1 MDARCGQLYTK
12 VRLEPI
18 DIGSSGALKLSSV
31 SARRG
36 PCLAWRQRWLAGQ
49 IAHRG
54 SERPQFYKLR
64 IQNYQRS
71 RLSDL
76 RGTFLLRR
84 LCNYLSCT
92 KLPDSFL
99 IIFRKFLTALSL
111 FLRNSFTSAMSSS
124 AMQEILDIPQDFFK
138 WASFFPS
145 SSVYQDADQ
154 LSFPSRDGNNF
165 IK

>member
-1 MDARCGQLYTK
+1 MDGC
-12 VRLEPI
+12 
-18 DIGSSGALKLSSV
+18 ALWTIVYQSEAGTNRPWKFRGV
-31 SARRG
+31 EARRG
-36 PCLAWRQRWLAGQ
+36 PCLAWRQRWLADQ

-64 IQNYQRS
+64 IQNYPRS
-71 RLSDL
+71 RLSNL
-76 RGTFLLRR
+76 RSTFPLRR
-84 LCNYLSCT
+84 LYNYLSCT

-111 FLRNSFTSAMSSS
+111 FLRNAFTSAMSSS

-145 SSVYQDADQ
+145 SSVYQGADQ